1 MNERDYYYLGK
12 ITRKYSFKGE
22 LILFLDTDSP
32 SEYYNLDKIFL
43 KINDRFIPYF
53 ISEIY
58 PYKNYSIRVKLEEID
73 TEIKA
78 NSLINIEIYLPI
90 NSLPALKGNKFYYH
104 EVEGFKII
112 DKNIGEIGIIKNI
125 NDNSPQHLFV
135 VISNLKEILIPIN
148 DTLIESVNRKE
159 KLINMNLPAGL
170 IELYS

>member
-58 PYKNYSIRVKLEEID
+58 PYKNSSIRVKLEEID

-104 EVEGFKII
+104 EVEGFKVI

-148 DTLIESVNRKE
+148 DRLIESINRKE